1 MQLVVQKISVARR
14 PKCQNCKKCSTCWS
28 WDYTAIKSEDSS
40 ASDLLN
46 LIFYLFLVWPWH
58 WVRVLQNRD
67 EAMDGCQ
74 EINQS
79 IKKSIHSSITQSS
92 INSSINYRVLIK
104 YYPFS
109 KNFQYLRPL
118 PRKDRAA
125 IGFTEN
131 DQPIRVTVHSVLRSE
146 ELISYRRRMGCN
158 KFGTQ
163 FSMNTLY
170 FFNQLNH
177 QNI

>member
-104 YYPFS
+104 YYPFP
-109 KNFQYLRPL
+109 KNFQYFATSPSQGQGCYWLY
-118 PRKDRAA
+118 RKWPANKGDC
-125 IGFTEN
+125 TLSS
-131 DQPIRVTVHSVLRSE
+131 QIRRVDLLQAE
-146 ELISYRRRMGCN
+146 DGL
-158 KFGTQ
+158 Q
-163 FSMNTLY
+163 
-170 FFNQLNH
+170 
-177 QNI
+177 